1 MVGLSL
7 AHPSFFGQK
16 ETSSAVKPPVNQV
29 LQADSFIHSFG
40 PPPST
45 SGTNNTHHTHPP
57 GQPPREKNKTIMADA
72 AGSTT
77 SSLTS
82 TSHTLSHAPAMSA
95 QALIQAAQA
104 GSALSVFLDS
114 TFPSNRHAFLR
125 PSPLLPA
132 GSLQLAK
139 ETLDALAGPVAD
151 SQQLRLREGRKRK
164 RDAAEKGDVLKIRR
178 VYVDGFETGQVWQ
191 QAKKVIDCA
200 LREGMRALGE
210 LEEESRAVEGDGEGG
225 DARAIEFGEDGFEVG
240 SEDEEEEEEEE
251 DESASDGDTEES
263 DEEMLDLEAEEDGEE
278 GEEVDVEEEEE
289 DGEEAGGE
297 EGEDD
302 YDDEPE
308 EALVEDPNGL
318 NDGFFSIDDFNK
330 QTSWFENQDAR
341 ADPNTDHVSDD
352 ESVDWHGDP
361 FSAKK
366 PSKNGVEDDE
376 SEDDESEMDVDD
388 EDDEA
393 AAALSKQ
400 DMDDLDGGSDD
411 GEEGNLQDDLD
422 DMGLDLT
429 ANDVYYKDFFAPP
442 RRKRK
447 PGSFKPR
454 RPEPP
459 RPDDAD
465 IERAENDVRRD
476 LFDDVSERSDSE
488 DALSDVSAGNPKSRR
503 SAHDRRQAK
512 VAEEIRKLEA
522 ELVAKRAWTLAGEAT
537 AMSRPMNSLLE
548 EDMDFEH
555 VGKPVPVITE
565 DVSESIEELI
575 KRRILAY
582 EFDEVLRRRPDT
594 FGNPHD
600 ARRGLVEVQDTK
612 GKSLAEIY
620 EEEHAKKANP
630 DAYVS
635 QADEK
640 LQRDEDEIKNMWK
653 DVSARLDALSSWHY
667 KPKPAAPTLTVVAD
681 VATVAMEDAQPTTAQ
696 GVAGGESMI
705 APQEVYA
712 PGKDTAE
719 KGEVVARSGLPVARQ
734 EMSRE
739 DKLRRR
745 RRDKER
751 IRKAG
756 GLVAGKTVSKKALA
770 QREAMSDLKK
780 GGVKVINRKG
790 EVVGLDGK
798 KVVEQKGPQSSGA
811 FKL

>member
-1 MVGLSL
+1 MAPAAVQSESG
-7 AHPSFFGQK
+7 
-16 ETSSAVKPPVNQV
+16 SAV
-29 LQADSFIHSFG
+29 
-40 PPPST
+40 T
-45 SGTNNTHHTHPP
+45 
-57 GQPPREKNKTIMADA
+57 
-72 AGSTT
+72 
-77 SSLTS
+77 
-82 TSHTLSHAPAMSA
+82 
-95 QALIQAAQA
+95 
-104 GSALSVFLDS
+104 VFLDS
-114 TFPSNRHAFLR
+114 TFASNRHAFLR

-139 ETLDALAGPVAD
+139 ETLDALAGQVAD
-151 SQQLRLREGRKRK
+151 QQQQRLRDAGKKRK
-164 RDAAEKGDVLKIRR
+164 RDGAQDKAAVLKIRKLHI
-178 VYVDGFETGQVWQ
+178 DGFETGQVWQ
-191 QAKKVIDCA
+191 QVKKIITSA
-200 LREGMRALGE
+200 LQESVQVLGE
-210 LEEESRAVEGDGEGG
+210 LEENGEVLRGAGEDAEG
-225 DARAIEFGEDGFEVG
+225 AAAIEFGEDGFEVD
-240 SEDEEEEEEEE
+240 SEE
-251 DESASDGDTEES
+251 DESASDGDTEKSDDEGAS
-263 DEEMLDLEAEEDGEE
+263 LDDEDEEMFDLEAEDDEEELEEGDEEDDGEDVA
-278 GEEVDVEEEEE
+278 EEVEDEEEE
-289 DGEEAGGE
+289 GE
-297 EGEDD
+297 EGEDS

-308 EALVEDPNGL
+308 EELVEDPNGL

-330 QTSWFENQDAR
+330 QTQWFEDQDAR
-341 ADPNTDHVSDD
+341 ADPNTDLLSDD
-352 ESVDWHGDP
+352 ESIDWHGDP

-366 PSKNGVEDDE
+366 PRRKGGDEDE
-376 SEDDESEMDVDD
+376 EDESEMELDEDD
-388 EDDEA
+388 EDDEEGPA
-393 AAALSKQ
+393 VSKKDLLEAL
-400 DMDDLDGGSDD
+400 DDDNDD
-411 GEEGNLQDDLD
+411 EGNLDDDLN

-429 ANDVYYKDFFAPP
+429 ANDIYYKDFFAAP
-442 RRKRK
+442 RKK
-447 PGSFKPR
+447 KQPGSFKPR
-454 RPEPP
+454 RNFPEVS

-465 IERAENDVRRD
+465 VERAENDVRRD
-476 LFDDVSERSDSE
+476 LFDDLSERSDSE
-488 DALSDVSAGNPKSRR
+488 DALSDVSAGDPKSRR

-537 AMSRPMNSLLE
+537 AVDRPINSLLE

-565 DVSESIEELI
+565 EVSESIEELI
-575 KRRILAY
+575 KRRILAQ

-594 FGNPHD
+594 FGNPSD
-600 ARRGLVEVQDTK
+600 ARRGLVDVDDTK
-612 GKSLAEIY
+612 GKQSLAEIY
-620 EEEHAKKANP
+620 EEEHVKKANP

-640 LQRDEDEIKNMWK
+640 LRRDEEEIKNMWK

-712 PGKDTAE
+712 PGRDTAE
-719 KGEVVARSGLPVARQ
+719 KGEVVAKSGLPVAKQ

-739 DKLRRR
+739 EKLRRR

-756 GLVAGKTVSKKALA
+756 GLDANKPASKKAQA
-770 QREAMSDLKK
+770 QRETMTDLKK

>member
-1 MVGLSL
+1 M
-7 AHPSFFGQK
+7 
-16 ETSSAVKPPVNQV
+16 AV
-29 LQADSFIHSFG
+29 
-40 PPPST
+40 
-45 SGTNNTHHTHPP
+45 
-57 GQPPREKNKTIMADA
+57 

-82 TSHTLSHAPAMSA
+82 TSHTLSHAPAM
-95 QALIQAAQA
+95 AAQA
-104 GSALSVFLDS
+104 VIPPESGASAITVFLDS

-125 PSPLLPA
+125 PSPLLPT
-132 GSLQLAK
+132 GSLQLVK
-139 ETLDALAGPVAD
+139 QTLDGLAGQVAD
-151 SQQLRLREGRKRK
+151 QQQQRLREAGKKRK
-164 RDAAEKGDVLKIRR
+164 RDGSSLGAASVLKIRR
-178 VYVDGFETGQVWQ
+178 LHVDGFETGQVWQ
-191 QAKKVIDCA
+191 QAKKIIASA
-200 LREGMRALGE
+200 LQESSQVLDE
-210 LEEESRAVEGDGEGG
+210 LEENNEIVLGDGKESGG
-225 DARAIEFGEDGFEVG
+225 DASLEFGKDGFEVG
-240 SEDEEEEEEEE
+240 SDE
-251 DESASDGDTEES
+251 DESASDGDTEDS
-263 DEEMLDLEAEEDGEE
+263 DEEGVNVGEEDEDMLDLEADDDDDE
-278 GEEVDVEEEEE
+278 GEGDGVD
-289 DGEEAGGE
+289 DEEAVGGE
-297 EGEDD
+297 EGESD

-308 EALVEDPNGL
+308 EELVEDPNGL

-330 QTSWFENQDAR
+330 QTQWFENQDAR
-341 ADPNTDHVSDD
+341 ADPNTDNFSDD

-366 PSKNGVEDDE
+366 PSKKGKKDEAEDNSEVEMEDDE
-376 SEDDESEMDVDD
+376 EED
-388 EDDEA
+388 DDEA
-393 AAALSKQ
+393 PALSKKELEAVADQ
-400 DMDDLDGGSDD
+400 DDEEDEDGGNLDDDL
-411 GEEGNLQDDLD
+411 N

-429 ANDVYYKDFFAPP
+429 ANDIYYKDFFAPP
-442 RRKRK
+442 RKKKNAGNFRKK
-447 PGSFKPR
+447 
-454 RPEPP
+454 RPDLPELS

-476 LFDDVSERSDSE
+476 LFDDLSERSDSE
-488 DALSDVSAGNPKSRR
+488 DALSDVSAGDPRSRR
-503 SAHDRRQAK
+503 SAHERRQAK
-512 VAEEIRKLEA
+512 VAQEIRTLEA
-522 ELVAKRAWTLAGEAT
+522 ELVAKRAWTLSGEAS
-537 AMSRPMNSLLE
+537 AVDRPVNSLLE

-555 VGKPVPVITE
+555 IGKPVPIITE

-575 KRRILAY
+575 KRRILAQ

-594 FGNPHD
+594 LGNPND
-600 ARRGLVEVQDTK
+600 ARRGLVEVDDTK
-612 GKSLAEIY
+612 GKQSLAEIY
-620 EEEHAKKANP
+620 EEEHTKKANP

-640 LQRDEDEIKNMWK
+640 LSRDEEEIKNMWK
-653 DVSARLDALSSWHY
+653 EVSAKLDALSSWHY

-696 GVAGGESMI
+696 GVAGGGSMI

-719 KGEVVARSGLPVARQ
+719 KGEVVSKSGLPQARQ

-739 DKLRRR
+739 EKLRRR

-756 GLVAGKTVSKKALA
+756 GLDANKPVSKKAQA
-770 QREAMSDLKK
+770 QKEAMSDLKK